1 MVEIKNNTMKN
12 TYKIIVVLILGLVG
26 CNDDFLDTNPESSLA
41 KDNFFNS
48 ESDLQLY
55 VNGLH
60 SLPGYG
66 MFLGD
71 QGTDDMATTGAVEI
85 KNITIGSPSAENIG
99 SGWSWSRLRSVNF
112 FLENFEK
119 AEIEVDAKM
128 HFEGLGKY
136 YRAEFYFDKVKRF
149 SDVPWYSKTLDPED
163 ESLYKPRDPRAL
175 VVDSIISDIQ
185 FASQYIREDVAYGN
199 IDKWSA
205 IMLQARIA
213 LYEGTYRKYHSE
225 LNLHGT
231 ANEYLEMAMNAA
243 KELMDSGN
251 FDIHNTGNPDQDY
264 AALFNSED
272 LSGNSEAILV
282 NVYDVDKKKTSGNGT
297 VFGNYEQSA
306 SKALMDSYL
315 MSDGARFS
323 EQAGSKSFGFVQE
336 FQNRDPRLSQTFVYP
351 GWISAGSTN
360 PYVLE
365 LNKNFTGYH
374 QIKGYNNTV
383 ESAGVDVAVYR
394 YAEALLIYA
403 EAMAELGTIEQD
415 DLDVSLNKLR
425 GRAGLPNLDL
435 TVANNNI
442 DPILESDFPN
452 VTGSN
457 KGVIMEIRRER
468 RVEFAVE
475 SFRFDDLMRWH
486 AGKILEEIPQGMYFP
501 GLGKYDMTGDGVVD
515 ISIISSS
522 EDIPS
527 PKETNSLGVDLIYY
541 KAGFFGDSS
550 ASLFLSNG
558 TSGNM
563 VTSVDQPSFV
573 EPKYYYRPIP
583 AHQVALNPQLKQI
596 MGW

>member
-1 MVEIKNNTMKN
+1 MKN
-12 TYKIIVVLILGLVG
+12 TYKIIVISLLALVG

-41 KDNFFNS
+41 KENFFNS

-55 VNGLH
+55 INGLH
-60 SLPGYG
+60 SLPGFG
-66 MFLGD
+66 MFLSD

-85 KNITIGSPSAENIG
+85 KNITIGSPSSENIG

-119 AEIEVDAKM
+119 AEIEADAKM

-149 SDVPWYSKTLDPED
+149 SDVPWYSQTLDPED

-185 FASQYIREDVAYGN
+185 FASQHIREDVAYGN

-213 LYEGTYRKYHSE
+213 LYEGTFRKYHSE
-225 LNLHGT
+225 LNLQGT

-251 FDIHNTGNPDQDY
+251 FDIYNTGNPGQDY
-264 AALFNSED
+264 SAMFTSDD
-272 LSGNSEAILV
+272 LSGISEAILV
-282 NVYDVDKKKTSGNGT
+282 NVYDVDKKKTSGNGN

-315 MSDGARFS
+315 MSDGTRFS
-323 EQAGSKSFGFVQE
+323 EQAGSNNFSFVQE

-403 EAMAELGTIEQD
+403 EAKAEIGTIEQG
-415 DLDVSLNKLR
+415 DLDISVNKLR
-425 GRAGLPNLDL
+425 ARAGLPNVDL
-435 TVANNNI
+435 ALANNNI
-442 DPILESDFPN
+442 DPILENIYPN
-452 VTGSN
+452 VSGSN

-486 AGKILEEIPQGMYFP
+486 AGKVLEEIPQGMYFP

-527 PKETNSLGVDLIYY
+527 PKETNSLGTDLIYY

>member
-1 MVEIKNNTMKN
+1 MKN
-12 TYKIIVVLILGLVG
+12 SYKLILVFFLALAG

-55 VNGLH
+55 INGLH

-85 KNITIGSPSAENIG
+85 KNIIIGSPSSENI
-99 SGWSWSRLRSVNF
+99 STGWSWSRLRSINF
-112 FLENFEK
+112 FLENFVK
-119 AEIEVDAKM
+119 AEIEADAKL

-136 YRAEFYFDKVKRF
+136 YRAEFYFDKVKRY

-175 VVDSIISDIQ
+175 VVDSIIGDIQ
-185 FASQYIREDVAYGN
+185 FASQHIKEEVAYGN

-213 LYEGTYRKYHSE
+213 LYEGTFRKYHAE
-225 LNLHGT
+225 LNLQGT

-251 FDIHNTGNPDQDY
+251 FAIYNTGNPDKDY
-264 AALFNSED
+264 SALFNSED
-272 LSGNSEAILV
+272 LSGISEAILV

-315 MSDGARFS
+315 MSDGTRFS
-323 EQAGSKSFGFVQE
+323 EQVGSDTFTFVEE

-351 GWISAGSTN
+351 GWIAAGSTN

-374 QIKGYNNTV
+374 QLKGYNNTV

-403 EAMAELGTIEQD
+403 EAKAELGTIEQN
-415 DLDVSLNKLR
+415 DLDISINKLR
-425 GRAGLPNLDL
+425 ARAGLPNLDL
-435 TVANNNI
+435 SIANGNT
-442 DPILESDFPN
+442 DPILEDNFPN
-452 VTGSN
+452 VSGSN
-457 KGVIMEIRRER
+457 KGVILEIRRER
-468 RVEFAVE
+468 RVEFAAE

-486 AGKILEEIPQGMYFP
+486 AGKILEIIPQGLYFS

-541 KAGFFGDSS
+541 KAGFFGDSR

-563 VTSVDQPSFV
+563 VTSVDQPNFV

>member
-1 MVEIKNNTMKN
+1 M
-12 TYKIIVVLILGLVG
+12 
-26 CNDDFLDTNPESSLA
+26 
-41 KDNFFNS
+41 
-48 ESDLQLY
+48 
-55 VNGLH
+55 
-60 SLPGYG
+60 
-66 MFLGD
+66 
-71 QGTDDMATTGAVEI
+71 
-85 KNITIGSPSAENIG
+85 
-99 SGWSWSRLRSVNF
+99 
-112 FLENFEK
+112 
-119 AEIEVDAKM
+119 
-128 HFEGLGKY
+128 
-136 YRAEFYFDKVKRF
+136 
-149 SDVPWYSKTLDPED
+149 
-163 ESLYKPRDPRAL
+163 
-175 VVDSIISDIQ
+175 
-185 FASQYIREDVAYGN
+185 
-199 IDKWSA
+199 
-205 IMLQARIA
+205 
-213 LYEGTYRKYHSE
+213 
-225 LNLHGT
+225 
-231 ANEYLEMAMNAA
+231 
-243 KELMDSGN
+243 
-251 FDIHNTGNPDQDY
+251 
-264 AALFNSED
+264 
-272 LSGNSEAILV
+272 
-282 NVYDVDKKKTSGNGT
+282 
-297 VFGNYEQSA
+297 
-306 SKALMDSYL
+306 
-315 MSDGARFS
+315 
-323 EQAGSKSFGFVQE
+323 
-336 FQNRDPRLSQTFVYP
+336 
-351 GWISAGSTN
+351 
-360 PYVLE
+360 
-365 LNKNFTGYH
+365 NKNFTGYH

-403 EAMAELGTIEQD
+403 EAKAELGTIEQD

-452 VTGSN
+452 VSGSN

-486 AGKILEEIPQGMYFP
+486 AGKILEEIPQGIYFP